1 MSAFARMRTARG
13 AQSLYAHS
21 HNASSLIL
29 LAPSPLRHDA
39 ADGLHNIEG
48 RTRTFALLIFTVMGA
63 EWLAGWWFNSMALL
77 ADGWHMGAR
86 ATAIGLSAL
95 ACGWARARRDDPSF
109 AFGTWKVEVLAAFAS
124 AVVLFAAA
132 VGISAASLDRL
143 LSPLPIRH
151 TEAML
156 VAAMGLSINLVGMAM
171 LRPRHDGA
179 GHCHSHAD
187 ADLNPRSARL
197 HTLAGAATSALAIVV
212 LAGGLLW
219 GWNWLDP
226 LVGFVVALTVAGMGA
241 PLMRDCARVLL
252 DREMDL
258 PWIAT
263 LRHALEDGAPW
274 GARTRVVALHTWR
287 VGRSEWACVLHLAS
301 TDPALSTRR
310 VRWFFSWWPQIKHLT
325 VQIDAEPLS
334 GAEGR

>member
-1 MSAFARMRTARG
+1 
-13 AQSLYAHS
+13 
-21 HNASSLIL
+21 
-29 LAPSPLRHDA
+29 LRHDA
-39 ADGLHNIEG
+39 ADGLHNAEG
-48 RTRTFALLIFTVMGA
+48 RTRDVALLTFTVMGA

-86 ATAIGLSAL
+86 TTAIGLSAL

-109 AFGTWKVEVLAAFAS
+109 AFGTWKVEVLAAFSS

-156 VAAMGLSINLVGMAM
+156 VAALGLSINLVGVVM
-171 LRPRHDGA
+171 LRPRHDGV
-179 GHCHSHAD
+179 GHFHSHAD
-187 ADLNPRSARL
+187 AQEDDLAHERQAHMQADANLNLRSARL
-197 HTLAGAATSALAIVV
+197 HTLAGAATSALAIVA
-212 LAGGLLW
+212 LAGGLWW
-219 GWNWLDP
+219 GWDWLDP
-226 LVGFVVALTVAGMGA
+226 LAGIVVALTLASLGA

-263 LRHALEDGAPW
+263 LRHPLEDGAPW

-310 VRWFFSWWPQIKHLT
+310 VRWFFSWWPQITQLT